1 MNTVRETFSKE
12 ERLRSV
18 KTIEA
23 LFSSEGNVFYTPLF
37 KVVWNHSD
45 DHRQFRARVA
55 FSVTKRGFRL
65 AVTRNLIKRRMR
77 EAYRKNK
84 HLLYEH
90 LAAKNIKISLFIIL
104 RTDSVPDY
112 KTTEK
117 AVIEVINKVIKL
129 F

>member
-12 ERLRSV
+12 ERLCSV

-23 LFSSEGNVFYTPLF
+23 LFSEGKVFYTSLF
-37 KVVWNHSD
+37 KVVWNISSEE
-45 DHRQFRARVA
+45 QTFPARAA

-84 HLLYEH
+84 DRLYTHLSE
-90 LAAKNIKISLFIIL
+90 KNMNISLFIIL
-104 RTDSVPDY
+104 RSDKIPDY
-112 KTTEK
+112 ESTEK
-117 AVIEVINKVIKL
+117 SIREVINKLINIL
-129 F
+129 